1 MWKAYHRLR
10 TSITFRKD
18 WQLFLQ
24 QSVGH
29 QGHPTFFQFISYNI
43 FKELMKAEFPLPPT
57 DAKEHPHRPLTFE
70 ERNAL
75 RFFAGYVLRNVYNK
89 LEVSVVPERTNMQLC
104 VMTLVCDEDD
114 ELEGTELW
122 LNAIDRGGLWHVSD
136 ATYMLFTILE
146 EDIRKFFTTR
156 HLTKLQE
163 STKSQIIDHLT
174 NNGDVLFQWCLLTAC
189 IPDSAASLLLKKI
202 VELYVTVR
210 GFAFASS
217 CVEMYK
223 QQTKQPLQR
232 KTALRKK
239 IS

>member
-1 MWKAYHRLR
+1 MSALCKTEDLLLYEAQI
-10 TSITFRKD
+10 SSVKD
-18 WQLFLQ
+18 T
-24 QSVGH
+24 V
-29 QGHPTFFQFISYNI
+29 
-43 FKELMKAEFPLPPT
+43 FKELMKAEFPLPPA

-75 RFFAGYVLRNVYNK
+75 CFVAGYVLRNVYNK
-89 LEVSVVPERTNMQLC
+89 LEASVVPERTDMQLC

-122 LNAIDRGGLWHVSD
+122 LNAIDRGGLWHVNDS
-136 ATYMLFTILE
+136 TYPLLTILE
-146 EDIRKFFTTR
+146 EEIINFFTLR
-156 HLTKLQE
+156 CLTKLLE

-174 NNGDVLFQWCLLTAC
+174 NNGDALFQWCLLTAH

-202 VELYVTVR
+202 IELYVTVC

-223 QQTKQPLQR
+223 QQTKLSLQR
-232 KTALRKK
+232 KTALRKT
-239 IS
+239 ISYALHII